1 MSRAAR
7 RGRTL
12 AAAGVAALV
21 HAGFVAWLVASAH
34 FAPSAAS
41 RPDVE
46 VELAPAPADPPPAV
60 VRAQPRAPAV
70 AAVAMRPARPTR
82 RLQAPGTDA
91 APARRPEEASPPG
104 AASTATEPPTQTTPA
119 RSHADDGFDADAAAR
134 RAIAALFA
142 CHSVDGA
149 PLDEASRRR
158 CEGSHRTQAAALP
171 HIADIPADKRAAY
184 DMQAEADARRR
195 ARLEGPLY
203 EPVVRCSGAGSN
215 FGLGCLPPDAS
226 HRFRP
231 R

>member
-1 MSRAAR
+1 MDAR
-7 RGRTL
+7 RSKASAI
-12 AAAGVAALV
+12 AAAVLL

-34 FAPSAAS
+34 LAPSAAS

-46 VELAPAPADPPPAV
+46 VELAPPPADLPPAV

-70 AAVAMRPARPTR
+70 AAVATRPARPTR
-82 RLQAPGTDA
+82 RPQAPRTDA
-91 APARRPEEASPPG
+91 APTRPAEASPSVS
-104 AASTATEPPTQTTPA
+104 ASTAATPSAETTPA
-119 RSHADDGFDADAAAR
+119 RPRTDDGFDADAAAR

-142 CHSVDGA
+142 CHSADGA

-158 CEGSHRTQAAALP
+158 CEASRRAQASALP
-171 HIADIPADKRAAY
+171 HIADIPPEKRAAY
-184 DMQAEADARRR
+184 DLQAEADARRR

-203 EPVVRCSGAGSN
+203 EPVVRCSGVGSN